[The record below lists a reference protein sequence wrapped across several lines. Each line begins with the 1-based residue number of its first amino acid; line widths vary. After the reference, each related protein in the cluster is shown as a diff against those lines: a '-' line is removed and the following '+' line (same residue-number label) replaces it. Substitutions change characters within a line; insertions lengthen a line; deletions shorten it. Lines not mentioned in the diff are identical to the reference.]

1 MGYLSGYL
9 WTCLKTQTF
18 SLGSVENLC
27 VCVALLAL
35 VLWKN
40 VCLWGILALDV
51 WKVCVCVCMCVCKT
65 FKKFQP
71 PIFKVLKLRVGSG
84 RPVAYLEAVNS
95 FRSEVISTYLKSVK
109 SVIMLKHDLI
119 FRPLE
124 KHKIS
129 IKAVTVLKVF
139 L

>member
-1 MGYLSGYL
+1 MCVCG
-9 WTCLKTQTF
+9 TF
-18 SLGSVENLC
+18 SLGSVEKC
-27 VCVALLAL
+27 VCVRHFSLGC
-35 VLWKN
+35 VEN
-40 VCLWGILALDV
+40 
-51 WKVCVCVCMCVCKT
+51 VCVCVCMCVCKT

>member
-1 MGYLSGYL
+1 MDLL
-9 WTCLKTQTF
+9 
-18 SLGSVENLC
+18 ENTNFWPWICGKFVC
-27 VCVALLAL
+27 VCVACLALDLWKTCVCEALLAL
-35 VLWKN
+35 GLWKTY
-40 VCLWGILALDV
+40 V
-51 WKVCVCVCMCVCKT
+51 CVCKT
-65 FKKFQP
+65 FKEFQP

-84 RPVAYLEAVNS
+84 RPVVYLEAVNS
-95 FRSEVISTYLKSVK
+95 FWSEVISTCLKSVK
-109 SVIMLKHDLI
+109 SVIMLKHYLI